1 MIRRGIAAR
10 RKTGT
15 GGPFPAS
22 ANPAIPGSGQDSS
35 SGRGRRGVDSR
46 PDRIART
53 RSSRLGTATT
63 LALILATGNG
73 CQPAVEAPSHARAAA
88 PTGATA
94 VPPGFDDQ
102 STIRFRDVSDSTG
115 ITFTHCSGKSPE
127 RHFPTNL
134 GSGVAMIDFDHDGWL
149 DLYFATT
156 RNLPLESPNR
166 SQGNKLY
173 RNRGDGTFE
182 DVTQRA
188 GVGFRGFTHGV
199 AVGDVDGN
207 GYPDLYLTNL
217 GPNVLY
223 LNRGDGT
230 FVDATAGSGA
240 EGLGWSTGAAMLDY
254 DGDGDLDLYVS
265 CYGQWTYGDQRP
277 FFGNLRTGER
287 AYCPPTVI
295 TPARHL
301 LLRNR
306 GGGVFE
312 DVSSLAGV
320 LRHDGR
326 GLGVLAADLNR
337 DGRTD
342 LYVANDMSPNF
353 LFLNRGDG
361 TFVDATEVS
370 GAAVNANGM
379 TQASMGV
386 DAEDVT
392 GDGNPELVVTNFR
405 GEYSTV
411 YRNLSGGCYQDVSAW
426 AGVVPESQL
435 GVGWGCGLVDFDN
448 DGWPDLLVVN
458 GHVDD
463 NLPSNGDVLPQAE
476 PAKVWSNQGDGRFR
490 LVRDPGPFFAVDH
503 VARGAAFGDLDN
515 DGDMDVVISLMD
527 RRPAVLLNE
536 SPRRSWIR
544 FELMTG
550 TPGRPAI
557 GAVVEVHTGDRVIY
571 RQVKGGGSYLS
582 ANDPRLL
589 VGLGSAARVE
599 RVVIHWP
606 SGACSTLVDPAPG
619 RSHRVR
625 DPREGRPPTPHP
637 GVNPPPPSARPSRT
651 AAGDFARN
659 TGR

>member
-1 MIRRGIAAR
+1 
-10 RKTGT
+10 
-15 GGPFPAS
+15 
-22 ANPAIPGSGQDSS
+22 
-35 SGRGRRGVDSR
+35 VCSR
-46 PDRIART
+46 PGRIACT
-53 RSSRLGTATT
+53 RGARLGPVAT
-63 LALILATGNG
+63 LVLILAAGNG
-73 CQPAVEAPSHARAAA
+73 CQPAANAPIYARSTA
-88 PTGATA
+88 PTGTKAMA
-94 VPPGFDDQ
+94 AGFDDR
-102 STIRFRDVSDSTG
+102 SAIRFRDVSEFTG
-115 ITFTHCSGKSPE
+115 ITFSHFSGKSPE
-127 RHFPTNL
+127 RFFPTNL
-134 GSGVAMIDFDHDGWL
+134 GSGVAMLDFDSDGWL

-166 SQGNKLY
+166 SEGNKLY

-182 DVTQRA
+182 DVTAQA

-230 FVDATAGSGA
+230 FVDATKGSGA

-265 CYGQWTYGDQRP
+265 CYGRWTYGGERP

-312 DVSSLAGV
+312 DVSRLAGV

-326 GLGVLAADLNR
+326 GLGVVAADLNR
-337 DGRTD
+337 DGWTD

-361 TFVDATEVS
+361 TFEDATEVS
-370 GAAVNANGM
+370 GAALNSYGM

-392 GDGNPELVVTNFR
+392 GDGNPELIVTNFR
-405 GEYSTV
+405 DEYSTV

-426 AGVVPESQL
+426 AGVIPESRL

-463 NLPSNGDVLPQAE
+463 NLPSNGGILPQAE
-476 PAKVWSNQGDGRFR
+476 PAKVWRNQGDGRFR
-490 LVRDPGPFFAVDH
+490 LVRDPGPFFAADH

-515 DGDMDVVISLMD
+515 DGDIDVVISLMD
-527 RRPAVLLNE
+527 KRPAVLLNE

-557 GAVVEVHTGDRVIY
+557 GAVVEVQTEGRVIC
-571 RQVKGGGSYLS
+571 RQLKGGGSYLS

-589 VGLGSAARVE
+589 VGLGSATRVE

-619 RSHRVR
+619 QTHRVQ
-625 DPREGRPPTPHP
+625 DPRKGQPPVPHP
-637 GVNPPPPSARPSRT
+637 GMHPPASSARPSGT
-651 AAGDFARN
+651 AAGDVPGD
-659 TGR
+659 TGAVKETVRFGGILANPPAP